1 MTRPLRVLIAA
12 LLVGLF
18 LALPSAAL
26 AQDEESEDAEPVPI
40 AVDSGAAVELQ
51 PVEIADETP
60 PWTQRFLVPAI
71 MALTVVAVGGV
82 IVYYLV
88 AIKGRYTVAAE

>member
-60 PWTQRFLVPAI
+60 PWTQRFLVPTI